1 LKHPYLQGQAD
12 SLCSVY
18 SLVNASRL
26 VNNLT
31 IYESQLIFN
40 ETIRFLSKKRK
51 LAETL
56 IGGVKHRDMFQL
68 MCNIVGDNFQW
79 KISGN
84 GFQKISVWWDF
95 ANNFLKENHRSAI
108 IVSFGGAQDHLSVI
122 QSMTN
127 KTMVLF
133 DSSQIRKIRKS
144 SCRLQGY
151 PKDDCYVIYPS
162 QSFLCWKTDP

>member
-1 LKHPYLQGQAD
+1 MKHPYLQGQAD

-31 IYESQLIFN
+31 IDETQLVFN

-56 IGGVKHRDMFQL
+56 IEGVKHRDMLQ
-68 MCNIVGDNFQW
+68 MMHNIVGDKFQW

-84 GFQKISVWWDF
+84 GFQKLSIWWDF
-95 ANNFLKENHRSAI
+95 AVSFLKENNRSVI
-108 IVSFGGAQDHLSVI
+108 IVSFGGMQDHLSVI

-127 KTMVLF
+127 KTMLLF
-133 DSSQIRKIRKS
+133 DSSQIRTIRKS

-151 PKDDCYVIYPS
+151 PKDDHYVVYPS